1 MATARELIAKYGTDP
16 EFTKEVD
23 AILEDGKITMDEF
36 KTFIKNHDLNVPL
49 TELPNLIEKAKML
62 GLLK

>member
-23 AILEDGKITMDEF
+23 GILEDGKITKDEF
-36 KTFIKNHDLNVPL
+36 KAFIKHHDLDVPL